1 MTSNPF
7 AAASFA
13 AAAAGVTHVGCVRS
27 HSEDC
32 YHIDEAAGV
41 FAVMDGAGGHD
52 RGAVASGLVKTALA
66 RIGRPANAEDLLA
79 RFEDRVV
86 RAKSEMDALEKQPG
100 HGGAMGTTIA
110 AILTFGSHF
119 ACLWAG
125 DSRAY
130 RLRDGTLEQLTR
142 DHTEVQDLLDRQAIT
157 PEEARTWSRRHVITR
172 AIGAGLE
179 LQLDIV
185 TGSLRDKDRFMLCSD
200 GLTGHLGDDVIQ
212 KALSTGTP
220 AQAAQA
226 LVDDTL
232 EHGAQDNVTAVVVDF
247 ALVRAGAAQ

>member
-1 MTSNPF
+1 
-7 AAASFA
+7 
-13 AAAAGVTHVGCVRS
+13 
-27 HSEDC
+27 
-32 YHIDEAAGV
+32 
-41 FAVMDGAGGHD
+41 
-52 RGAVASGLVKTALA
+52 
-66 RIGRPANAEDLLA
+66 
-79 RFEDRVV
+79 
-86 RAKSEMDALEKQPG
+86 
-100 HGGAMGTTIA
+100 
-110 AILTFGSHF
+110 
-119 ACLWAG
+119 
-125 DSRAY
+125 Y

-226 LVDDTL
+226 
-232 EHGAQDNVTAVVVDF
+232 
-247 ALVRAGAAQ
+247 